1 MKVFFDHQIFTEQT
15 HGGIS
20 RYFFELMDK
29 FESHDEKL
37 ISSTIFSNNEYLR
50 FSNKRSS
57 IPFFP
62 NTHFKGKIRL
72 MNGVNRWNSERI
84 LRNGNYDV
92 FHPTF
97 YDPYFLKS
105 IRKKPFVITVYDL
118 INEKFKDRFDYLKL
132 EDNITNN
139 KHLLMTKASKIIAIS
154 ESTKKDIVDFY
165 QIDKNKIEVLY
176 LGNSL
181 LKKSDNEA
189 AIFNFEYV
197 LFVGKR
203 SMYKNFLFT
212 IKSVHHLLKKY
223 KLKFV
228 CFGGGRFSMQ
238 EIELIQKLELQEYVI
253 HYNKNDDNSL
263 HNLYSNALFFIFPSL
278 YEGFGLPLLEAF
290 ACDCPVLSSYGGSLK
305 EIGGDAPIYFNPED
319 SQSLYDTFSKM
330 IGSSDLINRC
340 KKNGKER
347 LKFFSWDK
355 TYDDT
360 IKVYNSLF

>member
-20 RYFFELMDK
+20 RYFFELMDE

-72 MNGVNRWNSERI
+72 MNGVNKCNSERI

-105 IRKKPFVITVYDL
+105 IGGKPFVITVYDL

-132 EDNITNN
+132 EEDITNN
-139 KHLLMTKASKIIAIS
+139 KYLLMTEASKIIAIS

-165 QIDKNKIEVLY
+165 QIDKNKI
-176 LGNSL
+176 
-181 LKKSDNEA
+181 
-189 AIFNFEYV
+189 
-197 LFVGKR
+197 
-203 SMYKNFLFT
+203 
-212 IKSVHHLLKKY
+212 
-223 KLKFV
+223 
-228 CFGGGRFSMQ
+228 
-238 EIELIQKLELQEYVI
+238 
-253 HYNKNDDNSL
+253 
-263 HNLYSNALFFIFPSL
+263 
-278 YEGFGLPLLEAF
+278 
-290 ACDCPVLSSYGGSLK
+290 
-305 EIGGDAPIYFNPED
+305 
-319 SQSLYDTFSKM
+319 
-330 IGSSDLINRC
+330 
-340 KKNGKER
+340 
-347 LKFFSWDK
+347 
-355 TYDDT
+355 
-360 IKVYNSLF
+360 

>member
-1 MKVFFDHQIFTEQT
+1 
-15 HGGIS
+15 
-20 RYFFELMDK
+20 
-29 FESHDEKL
+29 
-37 ISSTIFSNNEYLR
+37 
-50 FSNKRSS
+50 
-57 IPFFP
+57 
-62 NTHFKGKIRL
+62 
-72 MNGVNRWNSERI
+72 
-84 LRNGNYDV
+84 
-92 FHPTF
+92 
-97 YDPYFLKS
+97 
-105 IRKKPFVITVYDL
+105 
-118 INEKFKDRFDYLKL
+118 
-132 EDNITNN
+132 
-139 KHLLMTKASKIIAIS
+139 
-154 ESTKKDIVDFY
+154 
-165 QIDKNKIEVLY
+165 
-176 LGNSL
+176 
-181 LKKSDNEA
+181 
-189 AIFNFEYV
+189 
-197 LFVGKR
+197 
-203 SMYKNFLFT
+203 MYKNFLFT

-228 CFGGGRFSMQ
+228 CFGGGGFSMQ

-253 HYNKNDDNSL
+253 HYNKYDDNSL

-330 IGSSDLINRC
+330 IGSSDMFNRC